1 MKFDVSKFARK
12 EKFKSRRLDSCN
24 TFLFIYIYKIKLSYL
39 LIFVNYFL
47 TIFLQVLFNAMNT
60 ITKGILILGGGQR

>member
-1 MKFDVSKFARK
+1 MYRNLR
-12 EKFKSRRLDSCN
+12 EKRNLSQEDLTVATRFYL
-24 TFLFIYIYKIKLSYL
+24 YIYKIKLSYL
-39 LIFVNYFL
+39 LVFVNYFL